1 MQRTGDRSGFT
12 LAELLV
18 AMAIFATVMSGLF
31 LMFNGINRTVRQSTA
46 MTESFEIG
54 RSVLHVLQRDL
65 STAFTAREQG
75 DKYQFYGRPDG
86 FMFVGSKPGGGLRR
100 VSYIMYRGADPVAG
114 KQQFRTLIF
123 ERQEDVHARVRTQA
137 LETAR
142 RLGFTVAD
150 QQLAA
155 DRAGLAYCEAFGIPI
170 PVSEPLFDPNP
181 LPHEVMV
188 TTASLLRFEETDKG
202 RTNLNAFSDARIP
215 ALWIDSAIVP
225 EFYQDSIPINALF
238 YAYALNAGLSLTT
251 IDTGVL
257 QTMID
262 GERRSLW
269 LRELAWNFDA
279 VTGNAAR
286 DYVIADRI
294 LYATEVLN
302 PNDGAPLLLPPPRM
316 EVAPQWGLV
325 PMDILFQAA
334 FFRYGKGD
342 IGADGGTP
350 LTEYFNANENLDPT
364 DAARGAGYRDFL
376 REPSVATLVAFDQ
389 TLTRAKQDK
398 TRQTSMGSP
407 LDPGLPYVVAPGFW
421 IMMESPQI
429 GMSDLRRWF
438 EQIVDVP
445 SGYTRAP
452 VGQLQVRRP

>member
-54 RSVLHVLQRDL
+54 RSMLHVLHRDL

-75 DKYQFYGRPDG
+75 DKFQFYGRPDG

-114 KQQFRTLIF
+114 KQQFRTF
-123 ERQEDVHARVRTQA
+123 VHEPPQYVYARVRTQA

-142 RLGFTVAD
+142 RLGFTLAD

-155 DRAGLAYCEAFGIPI
+155 DRAGLAYCEAFDIPH
-170 PVSEPLFDPNP
+170 PPGENAMPKE
-181 LPHEVMV
+181 HEVMV
-188 TTASLLRFEETDKG
+188 TTASLLRFEESDKG
-202 RTNLNAFSDARIP
+202 RTNLNAFSDARVP
-215 ALWIDSAIVP
+215 ALWIDSAAVP
-225 EFYQDSIPINALF
+225 ELYQGSPALNAIF

-251 IDTGVL
+251 VDAGVL
-257 QTMID
+257 QIMID
-262 GERRSLW
+262 AERRSLW
-269 LRELAWNFDA
+269 LHELSWNFNA

-294 LYATEVLN
+294 LYATEALN
-302 PNDGAPLLLPPPRM
+302 PNDGAPLLLPPPRA
-316 EVAPQWGLV
+316 ELAPVWGLV
-325 PMDILFQAA
+325 PMDILYQAA

-350 LTEYFNANENLDPT
+350 LTEYFNANENLDSP
-364 DAARGAGYRDFL
+364 DASGIGYRDFL
-376 REPSVATLVAFDQ
+376 REPSAATLVDFDQ

-398 TRQTSMGSP
+398 TRASSMGSP

-429 GMSDLRRWF
+429 GMRDLRRWF